1 MSFEKPSQATAADE
15 VEEAGSVFGTGDVLD
30 ETDDL
35 PSGMEARV
43 PGGFVIGEHDVAASD
58 ADGFVKHLNAFFLRV
73 LVKRQQQQAGIER
86 SVLKRKLVG
95 GALDVIHVPSAGT
108 TRNGHHVVGQIE
120 TRRPNPGSPQRS
132 ALISRCARD
141 VEDVPGLHLSA
152 DANHPW
158 TQRPEKWIDQR
169 AVYAHRSRAISRLPC
184 HGRSID
190 AVRPRRNLPGE
201 TRRDRIAV
209 PGP

>member
-43 PGGFVIGEHDVAASD
+43 PGGLVIGEHDVASSD

-73 LVKRQQQQAGIER
+73 LVKCEQQQAHIER

-95 GALDVIHVPSAGT
+95 GALDVIHGPSAGT
-108 TRNGHHVVGQIE
+108 ARNGHHVVG
-120 TRRPNPGSPQRS
+120 
-132 ALISRCARD
+132 
-141 VEDVPGLHLSA
+141 
-152 DANHPW
+152 
-158 TQRPEKWIDQR
+158 
-169 AVYAHRSRAISRLPC
+169 
-184 HGRSID
+184 
-190 AVRPRRNLPGE
+190 
-201 TRRDRIAV
+201 
-209 PGP
+209 